1 MSKDYIVTLALPGG
15 NSEFRTY
22 AIATCEGKEFDEDKV
37 THVLPIDLY
46 FTEKG
51 GKVEFGRRLTLEQ
64 FEKEWDMWIIK
75 SVEGDSL
82 TDFMEVISP
91 VVRVLEKD
99 EWKPSKELTAD
110 DFEPAD
116 E

>member
-1 MSKDYIVTLALPGG
+1 MTKDFIVTLALGGG
-15 NSEFRTY
+15 NSEFRMY
-22 AIATCEGKEFDEDKV
+22 AIATCQGSEFNEDKI
-37 THVLPIDLY
+37 THVLPIDIW

-51 GKVEFGRRLTLEQ
+51 GKVEFERRLTLEQ
-64 FEKEWDMWIIK
+64 FEIEWDMWEIK

-91 VVRVLEKD
+91 VVRALEKD
-99 EWKPSKELTAD
+99 EWKSTREITVD
-110 DFEPAD
+110 DFESAD

>member
-1 MSKDYIVTLALPGG
+1 MIMSKDYIVTLALPGG

-37 THVLPIDLY
+37 THILPFNII

-51 GKVEFGRRLTLEQ
+51 GNVELQRKLTIEQ
-64 FEKEWDMWIIK
+64 FEEWGLWKIK

-82 TDFMEVISP
+82 TDFMEVIAP
-91 VVRVLEKD
+91 VVRPLEE
-99 EWKPSKELTAD
+99 EWKPLKN
-110 DFEPAD
+110 
-116 E
+116 

>member
-1 MSKDYIVTLALPGG
+1 MIKDYIVTLEVDTDLIM
-15 NSEFRTY
+15 R
-22 AIATCEGKEFDEDKV
+22 AIVTCQGDDFDEDKV

-82 TDFMEVISP
+82 TDFMEVIAP
-91 VVRVLEKD
+91 VVRPLEE
-99 EWKPSKELTAD
+99 EWKPLKN
-110 DFEPAD
+110 
-116 E
+116 